1 MSDRRTAVLE
11 MIKKRSFV
19 MVLGIMLALMFAPA
33 CPFFGIDFGA
43 DTAFART
50 SVHLTNGQSY
60 DISTAGKNTVVY
72 IDDNTASGS
81 GGVGTVELKGKST
94 YVWVNISVSKGKTVY
109 VKLADGLTIKP
120 GKNSSYGTGPWYNTL
135 GKSRSGI
142 YVDETKKSGGV
153 VHLTSE
159 KNAKIIVDSHKEF
172 AYENVPAIMKNN
184 TKTKLIF
191 DTEDPS
197 SPGTIIAK
205 PTSSKN
211 TADTCAIGAFGHGF
225 LGIAY
230 SSHTAG
236 NIEFK
241 SGNIEAYGER
251 GGGGIGSCEYSH
263 VGDLVFSGAHVK
275 ACAGNTSVHTA
286 MTGAAG
292 IGASYRG
299 NVGTISITGG
309 YVEAWGLGSLKK
321 DEKGFSQIRILDTAG
336 CGIGGGWYKSHVN
349 EIKITG
355 GTVKAHGGTCGE
367 GESRSI
373 SGCGIGTTV
382 HVGGKAP
389 YSSVDKIT
397 ITGGDITAVGGCY
410 TAGIGGSVKDI
421 VIAPATKDTELKIN
435 ASIDDRRDRVGK
447 RLALGSG
454 IGSACNAEEFAYT
467 DYPGNITIK
476 GGDITAIAGNAGD
489 FNSKIMYAGSGI
501 GPTSQGK
508 VSCISISGGKINAV
522 GGWNCPGI
530 GGPNHCADPEYQT
543 VDQIHISG
551 GTITATKATHNGK
564 GTALSGIGGYKKGD
578 TVRTDIRITGGNVIS
593 NGDAYAIGY
602 DEAGQPRN
610 DAGEIVYGTKFKF
623 NPDLGEW
630 AGINHFRLDPALEYD
645 YGLNDVFTK
654 KGLDN
659 ESDVNLAEFWIP
671 KNKDEKKYTCY
682 SYAAD
687 RAYKTIDPEKIE
699 PGDTT
704 TLAAYTDIRYVNQLT
719 GNKYHG
725 IGVYSADK
733 LSINPAPAVIPRYQ
747 LAGYADKSGKMVVN
761 GTYGQTE
768 LTPLVQ
774 GTDYVDKRGK
784 WLAKDAQLE
793 LYLMLNQTDY
803 VVKYDQNQPAKAS
816 HKVTGTMEDST
827 FPVRGASQLP
837 ANQYSLAGWEFT
849 GWNTKPD
856 GTGIPYADEGN
867 IEFGKWD
874 TLTLYAQWEPKKYTV
889 TFQSGDAG
897 IAPDYLQKGLEYD
910 STYHLD
916 SIQKIGWAY
925 SGHSFHGWRGA
936 GFGSFYE
943 DVEEFHNLCALDSN
957 GDPQGRTLYADWIGT
972 GTIKVTTTV
981 DGVPADIGNDMNISL
996 IDPGASSVIPLTGVA
1011 SDPGHY
1017 SAQLAGLIP
1026 GNYQLSMDGQDGKY
1040 KIPQDKQ
1047 LLNNLTEAS
1056 AVSVILDYY
1065 TVTMH
1070 GEDHADSAYVKEEGT
1085 GNPQT
1090 SMEVPDDTSVVIG
1103 ASAEPGYHFDGY
1115 SYYGVEPGWEH
1126 ALTIADQKI
1135 TVTGKVDITAHGEA
1149 NVYHVKYD
1157 PNKPANASHEV
1168 KGSMQKQDFVFDE
1181 PQVLWENDYSL
1192 TGWTFTGWNTKK
1204 DGSGEALNDQTSMDD
1219 IVWQKLGYPEHDAEI
1234 ALYAQWEPNRYK
1246 VYFSASD
1253 AMSGQMDPQGFTYDD
1268 APTALTANA
1277 FKRTDWQ
1284 FTGWNTEPTGGGKSY
1299 KDGEAVRN
1307 LTTGKSITLYAQ
1319 WEHDYYTVQFDKNDE
1334 RATGEMRDAK
1344 VWTNCAYEIPPC
1356 GFCKTGYHFESW
1368 NTKADGNGT
1377 RYAAGDVLE
1386 NAVPKGES
1394 MTLYAQWVPNEYV
1407 VTFDANKGSGKMAN
1421 QSFRFDE
1428 TQNLN
1433 VNRFKKAHYTFTGW
1447 NTEANGSGTGYRD
1460 KARVQNLTFMQNGT
1474 VTLYAQWEK
1483 TKHDITY
1490 DLNGGTLNGK
1500 TGKIVITC
1508 REMDVITIMDAP
1520 KKKGYKFKYWE
1531 GSKYYPGDKYTVKDD
1546 HTLTAVWEKKKH
1558 GGGTSTGDGTNLTLL
1573 ILLLLASGTG
1583 VLTILLIR
1591 RACR

>member
-19 MVLGIMLALMFAPA
+19 IVLGIMLALMFAPA

-43 DTAFART
+43 DTVFAKT
-50 SVHLTNGQSY
+50 EVHLTNGQSY
-60 DISTAGKNTVVY
+60 DISQAGKNTIVF
-72 IDDNTASGS
+72 IDDGTASGK
-81 GGVGTVELKGKST
+81 GGVGTVELKGSSK

-120 GKNSSYGTGPWYNTL
+120 GKDSAYGTGSRTDTL
-135 GKSRSGI
+135 GNSRAGI
-142 YVDETKKSGGV
+142 YVDESKRSGGV

-159 KNAKIIVDSHKEF
+159 KNAKITVDSYKQGIYF
-172 AYENVPAIMKNN
+172 AVPAIMKNN

-205 PTSSKN
+205 PTSKTIHS
-211 TADTCAIGAFGHGF
+211 TCAIGAFGHGI
-225 LGIAY
+225 LGFPT

-241 SGNIEAYGER
+241 SGNIEAYGQNA
-251 GGGGIGSCEYSH
+251 GGGIGSCDYSH

-275 ACAGNTSVHTA
+275 AYAGNTSVHSV

-292 IGASYRG
+292 IGSSYYG
-299 NVGTISITGG
+299 NVGTITITGG
-309 YVEAWGLGSLKK
+309 YVEAWGLGSLNR
-321 DEKGFSQIRILDTAG
+321 DEKGYSQIRALDTAG
-336 CGIGGGWYKSHVN
+336 CGIGGGWQGSHID

-355 GTVKAHGGTCGE
+355 GTVIAHGGTCRE
-367 GESRSI
+367 NESNCI
-373 SGCGIGTTV
+373 FGCGIGTTV
-382 HVGGKAP
+382 QTGTKVPKC
-389 YSSVDKIT
+389 SVERIT
-397 ITGGDITAVGGCY
+397 ITGGNITAVGGCY
-410 TAGIGGSVKDI
+410 AAGIGGSVKDI
-421 VIAPATKDTELKIN
+421 LIAPATKDTELKIN
-435 ASIDDRRDRVGK
+435 ASIDDRRDAGGK

-454 IGSACNAEEFAYT
+454 IGSACNGNEQSYI

-476 GGDITAIAGNAGD
+476 GGEITAVAGNVGD
-489 FNSKIMYAGSGI
+489 FFSDIMYAGAGI

-522 GGWNCPGI
+522 GGWNSPGI
-530 GGPNHCADPEYQT
+530 GGPTHCGDTDYQT

-551 GTITATKATHNGK
+551 GTITATKATHDGK
-564 GTALSGIGGYKKGD
+564 GKPLSGIGGYKIGNKK
-578 TVRTDIRITGGNVIS
+578 RTEIKITGGSVIS
-593 NGDAYAIGY
+593 NGDDFAIGY
-602 DEAGQPRN
+602 DAEGQPEN
-610 DAGEIVYGTKFKF
+610 DAGDTVFGTTFKF
-623 NPDLGEW
+623 NPDIGEW
-630 AGINHFRLDPALEYD
+630 TGVDHFRFDPALEYD

-654 KGLDN
+654 KGLGD
-659 ESDVNLAEFWIP
+659 ESESNIVEFWIP
-671 KNKDEKKYTCY
+671 NSKDAKKYTCY
-682 SYAAD
+682 SYVAD
-687 RAYKTIDPEKIE
+687 RAYKSIVPEKVE
-699 PGDTT
+699 AGDTA
-704 TLAAYTDIRYVNQLT
+704 TLTAYTDIEYINRLT
-719 GNKYHG
+719 GDKYKG
-725 IGVYSADK
+725 IGVYQADK
-733 LSINPAPAVIPRYQ
+733 LSINPAPTSIPRYE
-747 LAGYADKSGKMVVN
+747 LAGYADESGKMVVN

-774 GTDYVDKRGK
+774 QTDYVDRRGK
-784 WLAKDAQLE
+784 WLAKDAQLK
-793 LYLMLNQTDY
+793 LYLMLYQTDY
-803 VVKYDQNQPAKAS
+803 LVKYDKNQPAKAS

-827 FPVRGASQLP
+827 FPVQGSSPLP
-837 ANQYSLAGWEFT
+837 ANQYSLEGWRFT

-856 GTGIPYADEGN
+856 GTGTRYADQEDITFGN
-867 IEFGKWD
+867 WD
-874 TLTLYAQWEPKKYTV
+874 TITLYAQWEPKKYRL
-889 TFQSGDAG
+889 TFQSGNAG
-897 IAPDYLQKGLEYD
+897 ITPDHLQENLEYD
-910 STYHLD
+910 STYQMD
-916 SIQKIGWAY
+916 SIQEIGWTY
-925 SGHSFHGWRGA
+925 SGHKFHGWRGA

-943 DVEEFHNLCALDSN
+943 DGEEFHNLCTLDSN
-957 GDPQGRTLYADWIGT
+957 GELQGRTLYADWIGT

-981 DGVPADIGNDMNISL
+981 DGLPADIANDIYISQIDPSVSRDISL
-996 IDPGASSVIPLTGVA
+996 TGSA

-1017 SAQLAGLIP
+1017 SAELAGLIP
-1026 GNYQLSMDGQDGKY
+1026 GNYQLLMDGQNGKY
-1040 KIPQDKQ
+1040 KIPKDKQ
-1047 LLNNLTEAS
+1047 LLEDLTEAS
-1056 AVSVILDYY
+1056 IVSVILDYY

-1070 GEDHADSAYVKEEGT
+1070 AEDHAYSPYVKEGGT
-1085 GNPQT
+1085 GIPT
-1090 SMEVPDDTSVVIG
+1090 DSMEVADDTSVVIG
-1103 ASAEPGYHFDGY
+1103 SSADPGYHFDGY
-1115 SYYGVEPGWEH
+1115 TYYGVEPGWEH
-1126 ALTIADQKI
+1126 DLTVASQKI
-1135 TVTGKVDITAHGEA
+1135 LVTGKVDITAHGAA
-1149 NVYHVKYD
+1149 NVYHIRYD
-1157 PNKPANASHEV
+1157 QNKPANASHEV
-1168 KGSMQKQDFVFDE
+1168 KGTMQKQDFVYDE
-1181 PQVLWENDYSL
+1181 PQALWENGYSL
-1192 TGWTFTGWNTKK
+1192 TGWTFTGWNTKA
-1204 DGSGEALNDQTSMDD
+1204 DGSGEALDDQADMDKS
-1219 IVWQKLGYPEHDAEI
+1219 VWQKLGYPEHDAGI
-1234 ALYAQWEPNRYK
+1234 TLFAQWEPNRYK
-1246 VYFSASD
+1246 VYFSATD
-1253 AMSGQMDPQGFTYDD
+1253 AMSGEMDPQGFQYDD

-1277 FKRTDWQ
+1277 FRRTDWQ

-1299 KDGEAVRN
+1299 EDGEKVRN

-1319 WEHDYYTVQFDKNDE
+1319 WEHDYYTVQFDKNDKQ
-1334 RATGEMRDAK
+1334 ATGEMRDAK
-1344 VWTNCAYEIPPC
+1344 VWTNCAYEIPLC
-1356 GFCKTGYHFESW
+1356 GFCKQGYHFESW
-1368 NTKADGNGT
+1368 NTKADGSGT
-1377 RYAAGDVLE
+1377 RYEAGDVLE
-1386 NAVPKGES
+1386 NAIPKGES
-1394 MTLYAQWVPNEYV
+1394 MTLYAQWVPNEYTV
-1407 VTFDANKGSGKMAN
+1407 VFDANTGSGKMAN

-1433 VNRFKKAHYTFTGW
+1433 ANRFKKAHYTFTGW